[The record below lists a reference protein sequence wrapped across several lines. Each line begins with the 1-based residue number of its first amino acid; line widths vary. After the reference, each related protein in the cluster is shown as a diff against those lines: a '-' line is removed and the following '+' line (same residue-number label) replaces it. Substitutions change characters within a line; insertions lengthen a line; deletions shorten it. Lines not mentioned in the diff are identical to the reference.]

1 MKEIRTSE
9 KLWKQCKELAANKNR
24 FQKFMIWVFAIVA
37 AGLLWLARKSHL
49 TYNAINV
56 LVYYWLVPATWTFMI
71 DWKLDCQITTPFAES
86 FFPILT
92 VLLCAAWI
100 GIILAT
106 AKHFSKWCDEV
117 FDASVDFLNYFNR
130 WGGNYELNSVII
142 CVAIPIIIYLLLS
155 LMFIL

>member
-37 AGLLWLARKSHL
+37 
-49 TYNAINV
+49 
-56 LVYYWLVPATWTFMI
+56 
-71 DWKLDCQITTPFAES
+71 
-86 FFPILT
+86 
-92 VLLCAAWI
+92 
-100 GIILAT
+100 AT

-142 CVAIPIIIYLLLS
+142 CVAIPIIIYLMLS